1 MASDLFQQNVQ
12 IEGGM
17 FTNIRTMRRQE
28 GFRAA
33 TALDLQHG

>member
-1 MASDLFQQNVQ
+1 MMSDLFQEDVK

-17 FTNIRTMRRQE
+17 FTNIRNMLPQE